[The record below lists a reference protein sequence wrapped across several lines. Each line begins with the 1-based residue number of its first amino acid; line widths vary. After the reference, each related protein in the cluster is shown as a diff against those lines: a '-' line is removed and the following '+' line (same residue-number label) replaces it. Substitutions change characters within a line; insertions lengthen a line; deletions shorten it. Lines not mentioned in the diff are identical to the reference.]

1 MAGTNVDI
9 KIIAEF
15 LGKTAF
21 KQAETA
27 TNKLNKTVKSLGSS
41 FGVAFGGAALGYAI
55 KSTIRDFADAQRE
68 TVALTNTVKNLGLAF
83 DAPVVDAYVDSI
95 GKLYGVTGQQAVPA
109 MQALLSA
116 TGSVAKSTEIMNV
129 ALDLAASRS
138 ADVGAVA
145 SDLANAYVGNTKGLN
160 QYRLGLTKAELAAMT
175 FDEILAK
182 ISKDTLGAA
191 DEAAN
196 SLSGKLAIL
205 SEVTNQARERIGG
218 GLVDALGGLAGP
230 NGAGGAAQNI
240 ENLSIKLTEAITGFG
255 YLVREIKIAQPI
267 LIAAGVA
274 IGLAW
279 APWFTA
285 ISVAALAIG
294 AIGNAMKKN
303 AAIKPVNTGPLMFPT
318 AGDGGYKQRE
328 AARKKAEQEAIARNK
343 QLAKLIKDQAKSA
356 ADAVKQKRLQ
366 NAIDKANVLLGKSE
380 DVFDLDK
387 IQIAAALT
395 NQAEALGK
403 ATSSAQ
409 VLQIANDT
417 ARLRVKESIAALED
431 AIAAKD
437 EAAIIKATAKLNED
451 LKILGALT
459 KQDLK
464 MQDIKSILDSLKPKD
479 LINLDN
485 LNAAI
490 AKITDMLKLL
500 EQANAAATAKVPTS
514 ASLGSGIPA
523 GDFIAPI
530 SKEVAAK
537 GSIGAI
543 LEYADAATARAN
555 AFADLLDLQNDA
567 DQLALDEFT
576 KKLGMA
582 SSATTIDS
590 AASVPLATA
599 GAIQSGNRY
608 AAQAANSYN
617 ITINAGLGSDP
628 EAIARG
634 LEDVLN
640 QSSYRG
646 TSTNRGSGVY
656 IA

>member
-1 MAGTNVDI
+1 MAGTNLDI

-41 FGVAFGGAALGYAI
+41 FGVAFGGAALGLAVRSAV
-55 KSTIRDFADAQRE
+55 KEFADAERE
-68 TVALTNTVKNLGLAF
+68 TIALTNTVKNLGLAF
-83 DAPVVDAYVDSI
+83 DAPAVSNYVDQI
-95 GKLYGVTGQQAVPA
+95 GKLYGVTGAQAVPA

-116 TGSVAKSTEIMNV
+116 TGSVSKSTEIMNV
-129 ALDLAASRS
+129 ALDLAASRN
-138 ADVGAVA
+138 ADVAAVA
-145 SDLANAYVGNTKGLN
+145 SDLANAYVGNSKGLAT
-160 QYRLGLTKAELAAMT
+160 YRLGLTKAELAAMT
-175 FDEILAK
+175 FDEILEK
-182 ISKDTLGAA
+182 IATDTLGAA
-191 DEAAN
+191 DEAAA
-196 SLSGKLAIL
+196 SLSGKMAIL
-205 SEVTNQARERIGG
+205 SESVNQAQARIGG

-230 NGAGGAAQNI
+230 NGAGGAAQTI
-240 ENLSIKLTEAITGFG
+240 ENLSTKLTNAITGFG
-255 YLVREIKIAQPI
+255 YLVQEVKIAQPI
-267 LIAAGVA
+267 LVAAGIA

-294 AIGNAMKKN
+294 ALGNAMRKN
-303 AAIKPVNTGPLMFPT
+303 SNVKPLNTGPLMFPT

-403 ATSSAQ
+403 ATNSAQ

-437 EAAIIKATAKLNED
+437 EAAIIRATAKLNQD
-451 LKILGALT
+451 LKILNALSGQNT
-459 KQDLK
+459 KLA
-464 MQDIKSILDSLKPKD
+464 DIKSILDSLKPKD
-479 LINLDN
+479 LIDLDN
-485 LNAAI
+485 LDEALK
-490 AKITDMLKLL
+490 KIQEMLRLL
-500 EQANAAATAKVPTS
+500 ALANTAATAKVPTS
-514 ASLGSGIPA
+514 ASLGSGIPV
-523 GDFIAPI
+523 GDYIAPI
-530 SKEVAAK
+530 DTTG
-537 GSIGAI
+537 GSIEAI
-543 LEYADAATARAN
+543 LEYADAASARAN
-555 AFADLLDLQNDA
+555 AFADLLDMQS
-567 DQLALDEFT
+567 DQDLKDLIAYQ
-576 KKLGMA
+576 KLVGDLGGYSPNMN
-582 SSATTIDS
+582 SGRGYG
-590 AASVPLATA
+590 A
-599 GAIQSGNRY
+599 GGT
-608 AAQAANSYN
+608 N
-617 ITINAGLGSDP
+617 ITVNAGIGDP
-628 EAIARG
+628 EAIARAV
-634 LEDVLN
+634 EDALN
-640 QSSYRG
+640 QSAYRG

>member
-1 MAGTNVDI
+1 MAGTNLDI

-41 FGVAFGGAALGYAI
+41 FGVAFGGAALGLAVRSAV
-55 KSTIRDFADAQRE
+55 KEFADAERE
-68 TVALTNTVKNLGLAF
+68 TIALTNTVKNLGLAF
-83 DAPVVDAYVDSI
+83 DAPAVSNYVDQI
-95 GKLYGVTGQQAVPA
+95 GKLYGVTGAQAVPA

-116 TGSVAKSTEIMNV
+116 TGSVSKSTEIMNV
-129 ALDLAASRS
+129 ALDLAASRN
-138 ADVGAVA
+138 ADVAAVA
-145 SDLANAYVGNTKGLN
+145 SDLANAYVGNSKGLAT
-160 QYRLGLTKAELAAMT
+160 YRLGLTKAELAAMT
-175 FDEILAK
+175 FDEILEK
-182 ISKDTLGAA
+182 IATDTLGAA
-191 DEAAN
+191 DEAAA
-196 SLSGKLAIL
+196 SLSGKMAIL
-205 SEVTNQARERIGG
+205 SESVNQAQARIGG

-230 NGAGGAAQNI
+230 NGAGGAAQTI
-240 ENLSIKLTEAITGFG
+240 ENLSTKLTNAITGFG
-255 YLVREIKIAQPI
+255 YLVQEVKIAQPI
-267 LIAAGVA
+267 LVAAGIA

-294 AIGNAMKKN
+294 ALGNAMRKN
-303 AAIKPVNTGPLMFPT
+303 SNVKPLNTGPLMFPT

-403 ATSSAQ
+403 ATNSAQ

-437 EAAIIKATAKLNED
+437 EAAIIRATAKLNED
-451 LKILGALT
+451 LKILNALSGQNT
-459 KQDLK
+459 KLT
-464 MQDIKSILDSLKPKD
+464 DIKSILDSLKPKD

-485 LNAAI
+485 LNAAL
-490 AKITDMLKLL
+490 AKIQEMLRLL
-500 EQANAAATAKVPTS
+500 ALANTAATAKVPTS
-514 ASLGSGIPA
+514 ASLGSGIPV
-523 GDFIAPI
+523 GDYIAPI
-530 SKEVAAK
+530 DTTG

-543 LEYADAATARAN
+543 LEYADAASARAN
-555 AFADLLDLQNDA
+555 AFADLLDMQS
-567 DQLALDEFT
+567 DQDLKDLIAYQKSVGD
-576 KKLGMA
+576 LGGYSPNMN
-582 SSATTIDS
+582 TGRGYG
-590 AASVPLATA
+590 A
-599 GAIQSGNRY
+599 GGT
-608 AAQAANSYN
+608 N
-617 ITINAGLGSDP
+617 ITVNAGIGDP
-628 EAIARG
+628 EAIARAV
-634 LEDVLN
+634 EDALN
-640 QSSYRG
+640 QSAYRG

>member
-303 AAIKPVNTGPLMFPT
+303 AAIQPVNTGPLMFPT

-514 ASLGSGIPA
+514 ASLGSGIPT

-543 LEYADAATARAN
+543 LEYADAASARAN

>member
-303 AAIKPVNTGPLMFPT
+303 AAIQPVNTGPLMFPT

-582 SSATTIDS
+582 SSASTIDS

>member
-21 KQAETA
+21 KQADTA
-27 TNKLNKTVKSLGSS
+27 ANKLNKTVKALGSS
-41 FGVAFGGAALGYAI
+41 FGVALGGAALGYAVKSAI
-55 KSTIRDFADAQRE
+55 KDFADAERE

-83 DAPVVDAYVDSI
+83 DAPVVNAYVDSI

-116 TGSVAKSTEIMNV
+116 TGSVSKSTEIMNV

-145 SDLANAYVGNTKGLN
+145 SDLAKAYVGNTKALN
-160 QYRLGLTKAELAAMT
+160 QYNLGLTKAELSALT
-175 FDEILAK
+175 FDEVLDK
-182 ISKDTLGAA
+182 IATDTFGAA

-196 SLSGKLAIL
+196 SLSGKMAIL

-303 AAIKPVNTGPLMFPT
+303 AAIQPVNTGPLMFPT

-356 ADAVKQKRLQ
+356 AEAVKQKRLQ
-366 NAIDKANVLLGKSE
+366 NAIDKANLLLGKSE

-387 IQIAAALT
+387 IQVAAALT

-403 ATSSAQ
+403 ATTFAQ
-409 VLQIANDT
+409 QLQIANDT

-479 LINLDN
+479 LIDLNNLDSA
-485 LNAAI
+485 L
-490 AKITDMLKLL
+490 AKIREMLRLL
-500 EQANAAATAKVPTS
+500 AQANSASTASVPTS
-514 ASLGSGIPA
+514 GSLGSGIPV
-523 GDFIAPI
+523 GDYIAPI
-530 SKEVAAK
+530 DTTG

-543 LEYADAATARAN
+543 LEYADAASARAN
-555 AFADLLDLQNDA
+555 AFADLLDQQNYA
-567 DQLALDEFT
+567 DY
-576 KKLGMA
+576 LGLIDYQKTVGDLGGYSANMNSGRGYGA
-582 SSATTIDS
+582 SNT
-590 AASVPLATA
+590 
-599 GAIQSGNRY
+599 
-608 AAQAANSYN
+608 N
-617 ITINAGLGSDP
+617 ITVNTGIGDP
-628 EAIARG
+628 EAIARAV
-634 LEDVLN
+634 EDALN
-640 QSSYRG
+640 QSAYRG